1 MGRQKKVQIFFLGK
15 SGKSAGCGQ
24 EIRSL
29 ADMSADVG
37 EAAI

>member
-1 MGRQKKVQIFFLGK
+1 MGRLKKSEIFFLGK

-24 EIRSL
+24 EIRSM

-37 EAAI
+37 EAVI